1 MVGGGVVTH
10 PVVGGGVV
18 THPVVGWGVV
28 THPVVRGG
36 VVTEVGMLQF
46 APVHPSSQMHVP
58 SLPLQRPLP
67 THVVKALHGLMHSLE
82 YMFSSQTWQPMPEK
96 PSGHIVIP
104 AYVVQLSPVQP
115 SSQMHVPS
123 LPLQRPL
130 PAHVVEALHCAV
142 HPPA

>member
-1 MVGGGVVTH
+1 MVPH

-18 THPVVGWGVV
+18 GGGVAPHPVVGGGVV

-36 VVTEVGMLQF
+36 VVTEVGMLQ
-46 APVHPSSQMHVP
+46 
-58 SLPLQRPLP
+58 
-67 THVVKALHGLMHSLE
+67 
-82 YMFSSQTWQPMPEK
+82 
-96 PSGHIVIP
+96 P
-104 AYVVQLSPVQP
+104 APVQP

-142 HPPA
+142 HPPE